1 MYLFFEE
8 DGSFKVGTVLSQT
21 GSAYQVEL
29 LTGRRTKVKGGHVF
43 FEFSS
48 PAASEVM
55 EAAERVAEEM
65 DPQFLWEVAPEEEF
79 QFTDLADEYFGESA
93 DVVQRVATLLAL
105 HGHPVYFH
113 RKGRGNYRK
122 APEQILKVAL
132 QALEKKRLAEEQK
145 KAWVRQMVDEKVVPK
160 EIASQAINL
169 LVNPDKNGM
178 LWKALSDAAS
188 ESRMT
193 PLRLLLSLGAILT
206 PPRRKSMMPRALNM
220 WTISFCALAF
230 ILPRQVLEL
239 IATVTSIRLRAQG
252 SLRFTRPALRRPCC
266 RRTGLKNF
274 RSMKGGP
281 CLASRF
287 TL

>member
-8 DGSFKVGTVLSQT
+8 DGTFKVGTVLSQT

-55 EAAERVAEEM
+55 GAAERMAEEM

-79 QFTDLADEYFGESA
+79 QFTDLAAEYFGESA

-145 KAWVRQMVDEKVVPK
+145 KAWVRQMVDEKTVPK
-160 EIASQAINL
+160 E
-169 LVNPDKNGM
+169 
-178 LWKALSDAAS
+178 
-188 ESRMT
+188 
-193 PLRLLLSLGAILT
+193 SLGST
-206 PPRRKSMMPRALNM
+206 DGR
-220 WTISFCALAF
+220 
-230 ILPRQVLEL
+230 
-239 IATVTSIRLRAQG
+239 
-252 SLRFTRPALRRPCC
+252 
-266 RRTGLKNF
+266 
-274 RSMKGGP
+274 
-281 CLASRF
+281 
-287 TL
+287 